1 MALQSG
7 KDPMITHPLSS
18 VYGMYVIEFDGE
30 AQFCTADPEIL
41 FQNLEGIEFKDC
53 DKVRV
58 ILLSSEDWSRDDIT
72 DLVWEAMA
80 EHYADGPGVALPET
94 VEEWDE
100 IYGYDIGF
108 IRWGIE
114 NEFDAT
120 AERARRQAAFEAR
133 LARFSKFRQ
142 PETALA
148 IAAE

>member
-1 MALQSG
+1 MTLQAG
-7 KDPMITHPLSS
+7 KDPMVTHPLSD

-30 AQFCTADPEIL
+30 AQFCTADPEVL
-41 FQNLEGIEFKDC
+41 FQNLEGVKFKDAH
-53 DKVRV
+53 KVRV

-80 EHYADGPGVALPET
+80 EHYADGPGVALPAT

-120 AERARRQAAFEAR
+120 AERARCQAAFEAR

-142 PETALA
+142 PDAALA

>member
-1 MALQSG
+1 MSAL
-7 KDPMITHPLSS
+7 
-18 VYGMYVIEFDGE
+18 E
-30 AQFCTADPEIL
+30 ADRRNMSPF
-41 FQNLEGIEFKDC
+41 
-53 DKVRV
+53 
-58 ILLSSEDWSRDDIT
+58 
-72 DLVWEAMA
+72 
-80 EHYADGPGVALPET
+80 
-94 VEEWDE
+94 DE

-133 LARFSKFRQ
+133 QARFAKFRQ